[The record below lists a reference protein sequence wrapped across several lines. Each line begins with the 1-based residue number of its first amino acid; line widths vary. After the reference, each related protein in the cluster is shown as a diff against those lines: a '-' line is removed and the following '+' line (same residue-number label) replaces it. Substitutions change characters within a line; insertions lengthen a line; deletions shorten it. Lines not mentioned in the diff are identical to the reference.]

1 MIKIN
6 DIHSFN
12 KSNNDKKKI
21 ANDPNYYLQIFLK
34 ILMKEIFLF
43 SKKNKN
49 IAIPQ
54 GVSFGFI
61 YDKKDHVLFK
71 AQDKKT
77 GKKLYLYNLRIIMKM
92 FNESKEKMLLDT
104 SPNYLFTWVSDV
116 CILFISPYVYDYV
129 INRQHRGKAAAERT
143 TNNIVKSYMNNF
155 LKNTDSKQLLDLLQN
170 NNNKVK

>member
-12 KSNNDKKKI
+12 KSNNDKKTL

-71 AQDKKT
+71 AQDKK
-77 GKKLYLYNLRIIMKM
+77 L
-92 FNESKEKMLLDT
+92 EK
-104 SPNYLFTWVSDV
+104 NCIFTT
-116 CILFISPYVYDYV
+116 F
-129 INRQHRGKAAAERT
+129 E
-143 TNNIVKSYMNNF
+143 
-155 LKNTDSKQLLDLLQN
+155 
-170 NNNKVK
+170 